1 MKRGT
6 GQGDILIHII
16 LNFYG
21 LQMNRIKLLQNI
33 LIYSYA
39 RRYYIQISM
48 YIDIHIDKRM
58 RLSPCMRMHDDRRL
72 R

>member
-33 LIYSYA
+33 FIYSYA
-39 RRYYIQISM
+39 RRYYILIGM

-58 RLSPCMRMHDDRRL
+58 LLSPCMHMHDDRRL
-72 R
+72 H

>member
-33 LIYSYA
+33 LIYYYA
-39 RRYYIQISM
+39 RQYYIPIGM
-48 YIDIHIDKRM
+48 YIDIHINKRM
-58 RLSPCMRMHDDRRL
+58 HLSLCMHMHDDRRL